1 MELARIKLDDQ
12 LLLDG
17 LVHVVASGLRGDFRG
32 HVVFVKAE
40 PGNDRP
46 LLAGV
51 ESVLDPGD
59 LVALVLD
66 RDHVADANG
75 VRGDVDEPAV
85 DGDVPV
91 GDELAGVTARGGKP
105 DPVDHVVQ
113 PRLQETEQVETG
125 HAGHLGGP
133 IEVEPELALEQEVDA
148 ARALLGSQLDPVV
161 GHLAAADLGVHAG
174 RHRATV
180 EGALREALLPL
191 QKELDALPAA
201 VPANRTFVAGHL
213 DASPLRWPA
222 AVVRDGRD
230 VGDRGDLETGRL
242 QGADGGLAAGS
253 RALDEDLDLLK
264 AMFHGATRRR
274 FGGDLRGKGGAL
286 ARSLEALAA
295 GTPPGEHV
303 ALGVGQR
310 HDGVVEGRLD
320 VRLAHDDVLLLAA
333 AGADD
338 FFLGH
343 LLLCLSLLAHADRL
357 TRATAGARVGPG
369 ALSAHGQAAPVAQ
382 PAIGPD
388 LHQAL
393 DVERDLAAQL
403 AFDLGFL
410 VEDVAEAADLLVVEV
425 LDAQVGIDV
434 RDRQHATRRMR
445 ADSEDIGEGDLDAL
459 LPGNVNAG
467 NSCHLPSYP
476 CLWLC
481 LGVTQMTRTAPPR
494 LMTLHFAHIFFT
506 DARTFISH
514 SAFRTI
520 RPRPGSSFDTS
531 TRTRSPGITRRN
543 RSRAAGATCA
553 TILWPV

>member
-32 HVVFVKAE
+32 HVVFVQAE

-51 ESVLDPGD
+51 ESILDAVDVL
-59 LVALVLD
+59 AFFLD
-66 RDHVADANG
+66 RDHIADPDG
-75 VRGDVDEPAV
+75 IRGDVDKAAV

-91 GDELAGVTARGGKP
+91 GDELAGVAPRGGEA
-105 DPVDHVVQ
+105 DPVDDVVE
-113 PRLQETEQVETG
+113 PRLQQAEQVEAG
-125 HAGHLGGP
+125 DAGHLRGP
-133 IEVEPELALEQEVDA
+133 VEVEPELALEQEVDA

-174 RHRATV
+174 RHGATV

-191 QKELDALPAA
+191 EKELDALAAA

-222 AVVRDGRD
+222 AVVRDGRY

-253 RALDEDLDLLK
+253 RALDEDLDLLE

-286 ARSLEALAA
+286 ARALEALAA

-310 HDGVVEGRLD
+310 HDGVVERRLD
-320 VRLAHDDVLLLAA
+320 VRLPHDDVLLLTA

-343 LLLCLSLLAHADRL
+343 LLL
-357 TRATAGARVGPG
+357 
-369 ALSAHGQAAPVAQ
+369 
-382 PAIGPD
+382 
-388 LHQAL
+388 
-393 DVERDLAAQL
+393 
-403 AFDLGFL
+403 
-410 VEDVAEAADLLVVEV
+410 
-425 LDAQVGIDV
+425 
-434 RDRQHATRRMR
+434 
-445 ADSEDIGEGDLDAL
+445 
-459 LPGNVNAG
+459 
-467 NSCHLPSYP
+467 
-476 CLWLC
+476 
-481 LGVTQMTRTAPPR
+481 
-494 LMTLHFAHIFFT
+494 
-506 DARTFISH
+506 
-514 SAFRTI
+514 
-520 RPRPGSSFDTS
+520 
-531 TRTRSPGITRRN
+531 
-543 RSRAAGATCA
+543 
-553 TILWPV
+553 

>member
-17 LVHVVASGLRGDFRG
+17 LVHVVASSLRGDFRG
-32 HVVFVKAE
+32 HVVFVEAE

-46 LLAGV
+46 LLARV
-51 ESVLDPGD
+51 EGVLDAGD
-59 LVALVLD
+59 LFARVLD
-66 RDHVADANG
+66 RDHIADAHG
-75 VRGDVDEPAV
+75 VGGDVDGTAV
-85 DGDVPV
+85 DGEVAV
-91 GDELAGVTARGGKP
+91 GDELAGVPPRRREA
-105 DPVDHVVQ
+105 DAVDDVVE
-113 PRLQETEQVETG
+113 PRLQEAQQVEAG
-125 HAGHLGGP
+125 DAGHLRRP
-133 IEVEPELALEQEVDA
+133 VEVESELALEQEVDA
-148 ARALLGSQLDPVV
+148 SGTLLGPQLDAIVR
-161 GHLAAADLGVHAG
+161 HLAAADLGMHAG
-174 RHRATV
+174 RHGATIK
-180 EGALREALLPL
+180 GALREALLPL
-191 QKELDALPAA
+191 EKELHALTTT
-201 VPANRTFVAGHL
+201 VPADRAFVAGHL
-213 DASPLRWPA
+213 DAPPLRRPA

-230 VGDRGDLETGRL
+230 VGDRRDLETRRL

-253 RALDEDLDLLK
+253 RALDEDLDLLE

-320 VRLAHDDVLLLAA
+320 VRLAHDDVLLLTA

-357 TRATAGARVGPG
+357 TRATAGAGVGPG

-388 LHQAL
+388 RHQAL

-425 LDAQVGIDV
+425 LDEPVGLDV
-434 RDRQHATRRMR
+434 RDRQDATRRMR
-445 ADSEDIGEGDLDAL
+445 ADSEDVGEGDLDAL

-494 LMTLHFAHIFFT
+494 LMTLHFAHIFLT

-520 RPRPGSSFDTS
+520 RPRPESSFDTS

-543 RSRAAGATCA
+543 RSRAAGAT
-553 TILWPV
+553 

>member
-32 HVVFVKAE
+32 HVVFVQAE

-46 LLAGV
+46 LLARV
-51 ESVLDPGD
+51 EGVLDAVD
-59 LVALVLD
+59 VLALFLD
-66 RDHVADANG
+66 RDHIADAHG
-75 VRGDVDEPAV
+75 IRGDVDKTAV

-91 GDELAGVTARGGKP
+91 GDELPGVTPRGGEA
-105 DPVDHVVQ
+105 DPVDDVVE
-113 PRLQETEQVETG
+113 PRLQQAEQVEAG
-125 HAGHLGGP
+125 DAGHLRRP
-133 IEVEPELALEQEVDA
+133 VEVEPELALEQEVDA
-148 ARALLGSQLDPVV
+148 ARALLGAQLDPVV
-161 GHLAAADLGVHAG
+161 GHLAAADLGVHTG
-174 RHRATV
+174 RHRTTV

-191 QKELDALPAA
+191 EKELDALAAA

-253 RALDEDLDLLK
+253 RALDEDLDLLE

-286 ARSLEALAA
+286 ARALEALAA

-310 HDGVVEGRLD
+310 HDGVVERRLD
-320 VRLAHDDVLLLAA
+320 VRLPHDDVLLLTA

-357 TRATAGARVGPG
+357 TRATAGAGVGPG

-410 VEDVAEAADLLVVEV
+410 VEDVAETTDLLVVQI
-425 LDAQVGIDV
+425 LDAHVWIDV
-434 RDRQHATRRMR
+434 RDRQHTPRGMGTNP
-445 ADSEDIGEGDLDAL
+445 EDIGEGDLDAL
-459 LPGNVNAG
+459 LAGNVNAG

-481 LGVTQMTRTAPPR
+481 FGVTQMTRTAPPR
-494 LMTLHFAHIFFT
+494 LMTLHFAHIYLT
-506 DARTFISH
+506 DARTFISQ
-514 SAFRTI
+514 SAFLTI
-520 RPRPGSSFDTS
+520 RPRPGSSFDIS

-543 RSRAAGATCA
+543 RSRAAGAT
-553 TILWPV
+553 